1 MALTAEQEKG
11 VVAMLA
17 AFQNG
22 KRINELD
29 AAKGALKDMRIEVMD
44 ETGETHSMELA
55 DAVAQAGNPIAG
67 RYWNTA
73 NATPTAAGYYGSLQA
88 LRDLPAKLGLGR
100 YLVTDD
106 RKKRKLDPTDST
118 KYADGSPA
126 ALDGSQGQCMWCWN
140 GFIANIF
147 NEGGVQVKCITFDK
161 PVGNGVSIRI
171 PAGGTS
177 WLGAGV
183 MDRTN
188 QLLCS
193 VISNAEQFRGG
204 GGSALKAS
212 SYTKAPKADAAQLTM
227 LGMPATNIST
237 TSFGTYARK
246 RGEGWD
252 ANWFVAQFVVEF
264 LFEVIMGTQNS
275 QATFNADKDANG
287 LYQGGFGTGVT
298 DMPDWGNYNG
308 YYPVIPTSVGLEAG
322 DGVCL
327 VDYKLPDATDE
338 GTYKAFKVPVFFGL
352 VHAGYGSLWRWV
364 RGLIMNAG
372 DEKSEV
378 YISRS
383 MFAAFDPSTINYP
396 ERSFFSYNSVGSEN
410 AIIHMPKCIYVA
422 ADRLG
427 ATPTIPIYEDEALG
441 GRGENVLRRID
452 HFRDEQLP
460 ETLRGDAEGTT
471 LNYVLKYWLQKIS
484 PGVKFDYRI
493 EEKADMSY
501 SLYDNHRSANV
512 GYGLSYSLPVIV
524 ALLTATLETES
535 IVLIENPEAH
545 LHPQG
550 QAEMARL
557 ICLCVEAGAQV
568 VVETHSDHLFDGV
581 RIFARESENHFAS
594 KVATFWCQLDENRNT
609 QVDSCRIQ
617 ENGRLDHWP
626 ERMFDQ
632 YLLDSEKLL

>member
-1 MALTAEQEKG
+1 MALTVEQEKG

-55 DAVAQAGNPIAG
+55 DAVSQAGNPIAG

-106 RKKRKLDPTDST
+106 RKKRKLDSTDST

-246 RGEGWD
+246 RGEGWE

-287 LYQGGFGTGVT
+287 LYQGGFGTGAT

-327 VDYKLPDATDE
+327 VDYNLPDATDE

-383 MFAAFDPSTINYP
+383 MFAAFDPSTIH
-396 ERSFFSYNSVGSEN
+396 EEVETCHVSFGIFQLGVGNHEIVEGILWQFNFYEYILKDRFLGSFVHHLILFLVECHALCLILFVIFFVCGRPYLVGRTCRFLLNHMVKVDNRHTSIHHQWSCLLNAKRFTVAVHIAEQGISVGEEYWQIARQQSI
-410 AIIHMPKCIYVA
+410 AYHGSSLSTFAYTRLVTYDYRLSTFLYIINGQCN
-422 ADRLG
+422 
-427 ATPTIPIYEDEALG
+427 TIDLLG
-441 GRGENVLRRID
+441 GQCFPQFLMAHV
-452 HFRDEQLP
+452 QSVC
-460 ETLRGDAEGTT
+460 
-471 LNYVLKYWLQKIS
+471 YIS
-484 PGVKFDYRI
+484 
-493 EEKADMSY
+493 ADIAPK
-501 SLYDNHRSANV
+501 RFV
-512 GYGLSYSLPVIV
+512 
-524 ALLTATLETES
+524 
-535 IVLIENPEAH
+535 
-545 LHPQG
+545 
-550 QAEMARL
+550 
-557 ICLCVEAGAQV
+557 
-568 VVETHSDHLFDGV
+568 
-581 RIFARESENHFAS
+581 
-594 KVATFWCQLDENRNT
+594 
-609 QVDSCRIQ
+609 
-617 ENGRLDHWP
+617 
-626 ERMFDQ
+626 
-632 YLLDSEKLL
+632 

>member
-246 RGEGWD
+246 RGEGWE

-264 LFEVIMGTQNS
+264 LFEVIMGTQNC

-383 MFAAFDPSTINYP
+383 MFAAFDPSTIEVSKWILHKGSAHWDDLSN
-396 ERSFFSYNSVGSEN
+396 SLSNWKNILSYNSVAMKKAELN
-410 AIIHMPKCIYVA
+410 QKFKLIKPK
-422 ADRLG
+422 
-427 ATPTIPIYEDEALG
+427 
-441 GRGENVLRRID
+441 
-452 HFRDEQLP
+452 
-460 ETLRGDAEGTT
+460 
-471 LNYVLKYWLQKIS
+471 KK
-484 PGVKFDYRI
+484 
-493 EEKADMSY
+493 
-501 SLYDNHRSANV
+501 
-512 GYGLSYSLPVIV
+512 
-524 ALLTATLETES
+524 
-535 IVLIENPEAH
+535 
-545 LHPQG
+545 
-550 QAEMARL
+550 
-557 ICLCVEAGAQV
+557 
-568 VVETHSDHLFDGV
+568 
-581 RIFARESENHFAS
+581 
-594 KVATFWCQLDENRNT
+594 
-609 QVDSCRIQ
+609 
-617 ENGRLDHWP
+617 
-626 ERMFDQ
+626 
-632 YLLDSEKLL
+632 

>member
-1 MALTAEQEKG
+1 MITKIELKGFKSYVDNTFELKPLTILTG
-11 VVAMLA
+11 L
-17 AFQNG
+17 NSSG
-22 KRINELD
+22 KSSVIQAIRI
-29 AAKGALKDMRIEVMD
+29 
-44 ETGETHSMELA
+44 ME
-55 DAVAQAGNPIAG
+55 NIASRQYG
-67 RYWNTA
+67 DSHVWN
-73 NATPTAAGYYGSLQA
+73 
-88 LRDLPAKLGLGR
+88 LGLGSDVELVNSNCVNFQISA
-100 YLVTDD
+100 YL
-106 RKKRKLDPTDST
+106 
-118 KYADGSPA
+118 
-126 ALDGSQGQCMWCWN
+126 
-140 GFIANIF
+140 
-147 NEGGVQVKCITFDK
+147 
-161 PVGNGVSIRI
+161 
-171 PAGGTS
+171 
-177 WLGAGV
+177 
-183 MDRTN
+183 
-188 QLLCS
+188 
-193 VISNAEQFRGG
+193 
-204 GGSALKAS
+204 
-212 SYTKAPKADAAQLTM
+212 
-227 LGMPATNIST
+227 
-237 TSFGTYARK
+237 
-246 RGEGWD
+246 
-252 ANWFVAQFVVEF
+252 
-264 LFEVIMGTQNS
+264 
-275 QATFNADKDANG
+275 
-287 LYQGGFGTGVT
+287 
-298 DMPDWGNYNG
+298 
-308 YYPVIPTSVGLEAG
+308 
-322 DGVCL
+322 
-327 VDYKLPDATDE
+327 
-338 GTYKAFKVPVFFGL
+338 
-352 VHAGYGSLWRWV
+352 
-364 RGLIMNAG
+364 
-372 DEKSEV
+372 
-378 YISRS
+378 
-383 MFAAFDPSTINYP
+383 NYP

-501 SLYDNHRSANV
+501 SLYDNNRSSKV
-512 GYGLSYSLPVIV
+512 RYGLSYSLPVIV

-632 YLLDSEKLL
+632 FLLDSEKLL

>member
-55 DAVAQAGNPIAG
+55 DAVSQAGNPIAG

-204 GGSALKAS
+204 GGSALNAS

-246 RGEGWD
+246 RGEGWE

-264 LFEVIMGTQNS
+264 LFEVIMGTQDS

-327 VDYKLPDATDE
+327 VDYNLPDATDE

-352 VHAGYGSLWRWV
+352 VHSGYGSLWRWV

-383 MFAAFDPSTINYP
+383 MFAAFNPSTIGDKIKVAECP
-396 ERSFFSYNSVGSEN
+396 RSEGYIKRKSYNGLCCMPTEVGGSPTTCYCDYFYTN
-410 AIIHMPKCIYVA
+410 ANTSK
-422 ADRLG
+422 G
-427 ATPTIPIYEDEALG
+427 
-441 GRGENVLRRID
+441 
-452 HFRDEQLP
+452 
-460 ETLRGDAEGTT
+460 
-471 LNYVLKYWLQKIS
+471 
-484 PGVKFDYRI
+484 
-493 EEKADMSY
+493 
-501 SLYDNHRSANV
+501 
-512 GYGLSYSLPVIV
+512 LPVR
-524 ALLTATLETES
+524 AAGGSADYGT
-535 IVLIENPEAH
+535 N
-545 LHPQG
+545 
-550 QAEMARL
+550 
-557 ICLCVEAGAQV
+557 AGASCTSAINAATSTR
-568 VVETHSDHLFDGV
+568 THCSSPLCYFESDP
-581 RIFARESENHFAS
+581 IIEQAA
-594 KVATFWCQLDENRNT
+594 
-609 QVDSCRIQ
+609 
-617 ENGRLDHWP
+617 
-626 ERMFDQ
+626 
-632 YLLDSEKLL
+632 

>member
-188 QLLCS
+188 QQLCS

-204 GGSALKAS
+204 GGSALNAS

-246 RGEGWD
+246 RGEGWE

-287 LYQGGFGTGVT
+287 LYQGGFGTG
-298 DMPDWGNYNG
+298 GRRRRLLG
-308 YYPVIPTSVGLEAG
+308 GLQFARRDRRG
-322 DGVCL
+322 HIQG
-327 VDYKLPDATDE
+327 
-338 GTYKAFKVPVFFGL
+338 FQ
-352 VHAGYGSLWRWV
+352 GSCFLRTGS
-364 RGLIMNAG
+364 RGLWQSVALG
-372 DEKSEV
+372 
-378 YISRS
+378 SR
-383 MFAAFDPSTINYP
+383 PHYERWRRK
-396 ERSFFSYNSVGSEN
+396 ERSV
-410 AIIHMPKCIYVA
+410 
-422 ADRLG
+422 
-427 ATPTIPIYEDEALG
+427 
-441 GRGENVLRRID
+441 
-452 HFRDEQLP
+452 
-460 ETLRGDAEGTT
+460 
-471 LNYVLKYWLQKIS
+471 
-484 PGVKFDYRI
+484 
-493 EEKADMSY
+493 
-501 SLYDNHRSANV
+501 
-512 GYGLSYSLPVIV
+512 
-524 ALLTATLETES
+524 
-535 IVLIENPEAH
+535 
-545 LHPQG
+545 
-550 QAEMARL
+550 
-557 ICLCVEAGAQV
+557 
-568 VVETHSDHLFDGV
+568 
-581 RIFARESENHFAS
+581 HFAFNVCS
-594 KVATFWCQLDENRNT
+594 FRSLDNRRQN
-609 QVDSCRIQ
+609 QS
-617 ENGRLDHWP
+617 GGMP
-626 ERMFDQ
+626 AF
-632 YLLDSEKLL
+632 

>member
-246 RGEGWD
+246 RGEGWE

-327 VDYKLPDATDE
+327 VDYNLPDATDE

-352 VHAGYGSLWRWV
+352 VYAGYGSLWRWV

-383 MFAAFDPSTINYP
+383 MFAAFDPSTIGDKIKVAECP
-396 ERSFFSYNSVGSEN
+396 RSEGYIKRKSYNGLCCMPTEVGGSTTTYYCDYFYTN
-410 AIIHMPKCIYVA
+410 ANTSKGLRVRA
-422 ADRLG
+422 A
-427 ATPTIPIYEDEALG
+427 G
-441 GRGENVLRRID
+441 GHASN
-452 HFRDEQLP
+452 
-460 ETLRGDAEGTT
+460 GT
-471 LNYVLKYWLQKIS
+471 S
-484 PGVKFDYRI
+484 
-493 EEKADMSY
+493 
-501 SLYDNHRSANV
+501 
-512 GYGLSYSLPVIV
+512 
-524 ALLTATLETES
+524 
-535 IVLIENPEAH
+535 
-545 LHPQG
+545 
-550 QAEMARL
+550 
-557 ICLCVEAGAQV
+557 AGASCANTDYAATNASTNYSSPLCYF
-568 VVETHSDHLFDGV
+568 ESDP
-581 RIFARESENHFAS
+581 IIEQAA
-594 KVATFWCQLDENRNT
+594 
-609 QVDSCRIQ
+609 
-617 ENGRLDHWP
+617 
-626 ERMFDQ
+626 
-632 YLLDSEKLL
+632 

>member
-55 DAVAQAGNPIAG
+55 DAVSQAGNPIAG

-126 ALDGSQGQCMWCWN
+126 TLDGSQGQCMWCWN

-193 VISNAEQFRGG
+193 VISDAEQYRGG

-212 SYTKAPKADAAQLTM
+212 SYSKAPAADAKQLTM

-237 TSFGTYARK
+237 TNFGTYARK
-246 RGEGWD
+246 RGEGWE

-275 QATFNADKDANG
+275 QAGYKAEKDANG

-298 DMPDWGNYNG
+298 DMPNWDTYNG
-308 YYPVIPTSVGLEAG
+308 YYPVIPTAVGLEAG

-327 VDYKLPDATDE
+327 VDYNLPNAE
-338 GTYKAFKVPVFFGL
+338 GGTFKSFKVPVFFGL
-352 VHAGYGSLWRWV
+352 MHAGYGSLWRWI
-364 RGLIMNAG
+364 RGLIMDAG
-372 DEKSEV
+372 EEKSEV
-378 YISRS
+378 YVSRS
-383 MFAAFDPSTINYP
+383 MFAAFDPSTVSDKIKVAECP
-396 ERSFFSYNSVGSEN
+396 RTSGWIKRKSYNGLCC
-410 AIIHMPKCIYVA
+410 MP
-422 ADRLG
+422 
-427 ATPTIPIYEDEALG
+427 
-441 GRGENVLRRID
+441 
-452 HFRDEQLP
+452 
-460 ETLRGDAEGTT
+460 
-471 LNYVLKYWLQKIS
+471 
-484 PGVKFDYRI
+484 
-493 EEKADMSY
+493 
-501 SLYDNHRSANV
+501 
-512 GYGLSYSLPVIV
+512 
-524 ALLTATLETES
+524 TE
-535 IVLIENPEAH
+535 
-545 LHPQG
+545 
-550 QAEMARL
+550 
-557 ICLCVEAGAQV
+557 VEASPTTNYCDQFYTDAATSKGLRVRAAGGSASIGTIAGASCAN
-568 VVETHSDHLFDGV
+568 T
-581 RIFARESENHFAS
+581 AYA
-594 KVATFWCQLDENRNT
+594 ATNAGTNCSSPLCYFEEDPIIEQAA
-609 QVDSCRIQ
+609 
-617 ENGRLDHWP
+617 
-626 ERMFDQ
+626 
-632 YLLDSEKLL
+632 